1 MKTLFLFL
9 FLVSSILFAQD
20 TKTINK
26 TRPIVSSGNMAQ
38 NSIQKNVVQVG
49 QDIDLADPY
58 MDALYQRGSFLVYD
72 CVTRHWVCT
81 QVLEYD
87 RCVMNR
93 KEALLDLKTIL
104 PCAHFDKF
112 ELRQDCK
119 KRQQELTDVAK
130 YEKFCFHPSKIEN
143 TIDF

>member
-1 MKTLFLFL
+1 MKTLFLFAI
-9 FLVSSILFAQD
+9 FLSTVLFAQD
-20 TKTINK
+20 TGTINK
-26 TRPIVSSGNMAQ
+26 TKPVVSSGNKVTNIKQ
-38 NSIQKNVVQVG
+38 RNVG
-49 QDIDLADPY
+49 QDIDLTDPY
-58 MDALYQRGSFLVYD
+58 MDALYQRGSLLVYD
-72 CVTRHWVCT
+72 CVTKHWVCT
-81 QVLEYD
+81 KDLEYD
-87 RCVMNR
+87 RCVNNR
-93 KEALLDLKTIL
+93 KEAILDFKTIL